1 MRELGFDK
9 KLMSFSKQNRKEKLE
24 FYSFFVWTEFSFYSK
39 ILLANDIVW
48 GKPAKF
54 YKLRKSYMSLGICL
68 KRIFFFNEGNCTRVG
83 VYFWQVQL
91 FSLGF
96 DISRVRTNGE
106 GWAVT
111 GQFALYLGHIRDNQV
126 LGQISLMVFPV
137 RVALARLPCPS
148 HCSQGWCRA
157 GTLLGPL
164 PADVWMQ
171 F

>member
-68 KRIFFFNEGNCTRVG
+68 KRIFFF
-83 VYFWQVQL
+83 FK
-91 FSLGF
+91 
-96 DISRVRTNGE
+96 
-106 GWAVT
+106 
-111 GQFALYLGHIRDNQV
+111 
-126 LGQISLMVFPV
+126 
-137 RVALARLPCPS
+137 
-148 HCSQGWCRA
+148 
-157 GTLLGPL
+157 
-164 PADVWMQ
+164 
-171 F
+171 